1 MRRYSETTLFVL
13 ALITLLSSCVEIKNE
28 LSGIPPGIWRAELIL
43 SNNPYPV
50 YDEDA
55 VRERRVAVFDG
66 IEEDKLPFLMEISYP
81 QADSFVIDII
91 NGEEKIRVQ
100 EYQMA
105 LDRSTAYDTIRIKFP
120 EYNSY
125 IHAEFK
131 EEVLQ
136 GEFVDRNR
144 GNNYRI
150 PFVAKYGENN
160 RFSDLE
166 TEPATDLSG
175 SWAVTFGKG
184 NSEWKAVGEFEQN
197 ESQLSGTFLT
207 ETGDLRFLEGVV
219 YGDEMWLSTFDGTH
233 AYLFKAKLQGDSL
246 SGFYKSGSHYKT
258 SWVAHRTKDANFKSP
273 DSLSKVIDA
282 TALSQ
287 LSGIHPESGEM
298 IRLSDPKYADRPIV
312 LSIMGS
318 WCPNCKDEAL
328 FLSEWL
334 ESNKDT
340 EVEVIGLAFEKYKDT
355 TEVLRR
361 LEDYRALLDLPYD
374 IWFMGSSDKQQAT
387 ERLGFLNEVISYPT
401 LIFLNRQ
408 QEVVRVHTGFNGPA
422 TSKYNDFKVSF
433 EETIKQIK

>member
-1 MRRYSETTLFVL
+1 MRKYLEKLLLFL
-13 ALITLLSSCVEIKNE
+13 AFITIFASCVEIKNE

-91 NGEEKIRVQ
+91 NGEEKIRIK
-100 EYQMA
+100 EYQIA

-150 PFVAKYGENN
+150 PFVAKYGENS
-160 RFSDLE
+160 RFSALE
-166 TEPATDLSG
+166 KEPSADLSG

-184 NSEWKAVGEFEQN
+184 NSEWKAIGEFQQN
-197 ESQLSGTFLT
+197 ENQLSGTFLT
-207 ETGDLRFLEGVV
+207 ETGDLRFLEGVM

-233 AYLFKAKLQGDSL
+233 AYLFKAKFQGDSL
-246 SGFYKSGSHYKT
+246 SGFYKSGNHYKT
-258 SWVAHRTKDANFKSP
+258 SWVAHRTEDAQFKNP
-273 DSLSKVIDA
+273 DSLSRV
-282 TALSQ
+282 TNENALTD
-287 LSGIHPESGEM
+287 LSGMLPETGE
-298 IRLSDPKYADRPIV
+298 INRLSDTQYADRPII

-328 FLSEWL
+328 FLAEWL
-334 ESNKDT
+334 RNNEES

-355 TEVLRR
+355 SEVLER
-361 LEDYRALLDLPYD
+361 LQNYRTMLDLPYD
-374 IWFMGSSDKQQAT
+374 IWFMGSSDKEQAT

-401 LIFLNRQ
+401 LVFLNRNQ
-408 QEVVRVHTGFNGPA
+408 KVVRVHTGFNGPA
-422 TSKYNDFKVSF
+422 TSKYDTFKVSF
-433 EETIKQIK
+433 EETIKQLK